1 METLK
6 EKISW
11 LKSWVQ
17 VNHIS
22 QFNTQ
27 LSWCKFSSP
36 CISHFPVPGDSH
48 QKITQTYSEGATNR
62 IRSIQVILAGTAN
75 MQIISLRW
83 TPLPKDVISLKVK
96 NLKEKL
102 KTKTKQNKKVSTIK
116 SSHNLL
122 STPGIRMHTY
132 APFIEKEQ
140 SQKEDYSGFKVPR
153 VLKEILN
160 LGVEMNNLGF
170 WEAKWIQ
177 SFLVNWHNVSTH
189 KWHFYSCDRK

>member
-6 EKISW
+6 EKISY
-11 LKSWVQ
+11 LKSLVQ

-27 LSWCKFSSP
+27 LSWCKFSLP
-36 CISHFPVPGDSH
+36 CISNFPVPGDSH

-62 IRSIQVILAGTAN
+62 IRSIQVILAGTDN

-83 TPLPKDVISLKVK
+83 TPLAKDVISLKVK

-102 KTKTKQNKKVSTIK
+102 NKKRKKVSNIK
-116 SSHNLL
+116 PSQNLL

-132 APFIEKEQ
+132 APFIVQEQ
-140 SQKEDYSGFKVPR
+140 QWGEVPKGR
-153 VLKEILN
+153 LLR
-160 LGVEMNNLGF
+160 
-170 WEAKWIQ
+170 IQ
-177 SFLVNWHNVSTH
+177 SSKGTKENFNFGGWNKQFGILGGKINS
-189 KWHFYSCDRK
+189 KFSYKLG